1 MDPTVFSQTSLMFI
15 SVFINTDA
23 IFLQIVGKHVAIYNN
38 MITTGIV
45 TKYSNEN
52 VLKSIYKEKLFHIL
66 YSGHTKHVN

>member
-1 MDPTVFSQTSLMFI
+1 MLFFYKLWENI
-15 SVFINTDA
+15 I
-23 IFLQIVGKHVAIYNN
+23 VAIYNN